1 MSDRISEHISLKEGI
16 KSHTATR
23 LNIDNIPRE
32 LDLINMKTIAEQVF
46 EPLRKWVGGP
56 IAINSFYRSPKLNS
70 AIGGSTTSQHC
81 IGCALDIDDNYGY
94 KTNAEMYDYIKNNLD
109 YDQIIWEFGTE
120 DNPDWVH
127 VSYVSEDAN
136 RRRCLQA
143 YKENGKTKYKI
154 IWIHLFLKKWWK
166 THAGKVMKLTVWKL
180 RTVEKYLIVFLKRKR
195 KSNGF

>member
-56 IAINSFYRSPKLNS
+56 IAINSFYRSPQLNS

-81 IGCALDIDDNYGY
+81 IGCALDLDDNYGH
-94 KTNAEMYDYIKNNLD
+94 KTNAEMYEYIKNNLD
-109 YDQIIWEFGTE
+109 FDQIIWEFGTDE
-120 DNPDWVH
+120 NPNWVH

-136 RRRCLQA
+136 RRRCLKA

-154 IWIHLFLKKWWK
+154 I
-166 THAGKVMKLTVWKL
+166 
-180 RTVEKYLIVFLKRKR
+180 
-195 KSNGF
+195 

>member
-1 MSDRISEHISLKEGI
+1 MSDRISEHISLKEGV

-23 LNIDNIPRE
+23 LNIDNIPRN
-32 LDLINMKTIAEQVF
+32 LDLINMKTIAEKVF

-56 IAINSFYRSPKLNS
+56 IAINSFYRSHKLNS

-81 IGCALDIDDNYGY
+81 IGCAIDIDDNYGY

-127 VSYVSEDAN
+127 VSYISEDIN

-154 IWIHLFLKKWWK
+154 I
-166 THAGKVMKLTVWKL
+166 
-180 RTVEKYLIVFLKRKR
+180 
-195 KSNGF
+195 

>member
-23 LNIDNIPRE
+23 LNIDNVPRD
-32 LDLINMKTIAEQVF
+32 LDLINMKTIAEKVF
-46 EPLRKWVGGP
+46 EPLREWVGGP

-94 KTNAEMYDYIKNNLD
+94 KTNKEMYHYIQENLD
-109 YDQIIWEFGTE
+109 YDQMIWEFGDL

-127 VSYVSEDAN
+127 ISYISEDAN
-136 RRRCLQA
+136 RRRCLRA
-143 YKENGKTKYKI
+143 YKKNG
-154 IWIHLFLKKWWK
+154 
-166 THAGKVMKLTVWKL
+166 
-180 RTVEKYLIVFLKRKR
+180 RTRYELI
-195 KSNGF
+195 

>member
-56 IAINSFYRSPKLNS
+56 IAINSFYRSPQLNS

-81 IGCALDIDDNYGY
+81 IGCALDLDDNYGH
-94 KTNAEMYDYIKNNLD
+94 KTNAEMYEYIKNNLD
-109 YDQIIWEFGTE
+109 FDQIIWEFGT
-120 DNPDWVH
+120 DKNPNWVH

-136 RRRCLQA
+136 RRRCLKA

-154 IWIHLFLKKWWK
+154 I
-166 THAGKVMKLTVWKL
+166 
-180 RTVEKYLIVFLKRKR
+180 
-195 KSNGF
+195 